1 MPIDILMPAL
11 SPTMEEGVLSKW
23 HVKIGDKLKSGDIIA
38 EIETDK
44 ATMEIEAVDE
54 GVVSEIIVPA
64 ETSGVKINTVIARII
79 GDDEGE
85 GHAPSPAKPVP
96 PAVQNTITPP
106 IKATEAVSPS
116 SVNAEPANNPIAKPT
131 NGERLRV
138 SPLAKRIAA
147 QGNIDLATV
156 KGSGPNGRI
165 IKIDVINLK
174 PNTQTNNQS
183 AKAALSTEAPSV
195 QTIEGLPYAAGSYDI
210 QKLDG
215 MRRTIAKRLT
225 ISARDVPHFPLQ
237 VDIEIDKLLEA
248 RKGINIQAEIMGG
261 KVSVNDL
268 IIKATA
274 LACKAVP
281 AANAT
286 FTDEGILLHHNADI
300 AVAVAVEG
308 GLITPVIRKAETK
321 GLLQISNEIKALAA
335 KAKAKKLM
343 PEEYSG
349 GTFSVSNLGMFGIKS
364 FSSIIN
370 QPQGCILSVGAGEPR
385 PIVKNGQI
393 VVATI
398 MTVTLTCDHR
408 VVDGSIGAEW
418 VVAFKGFI
426 EEPMS
431 MML

>member
-1 MPIDILMPAL
+1 MPIDIIMPAL
-11 SPTMEEGVLSKW
+11 SPTMEEGVLAKW

-54 GVVSEIIVPA
+54 GVVSEILVA
-64 ETSGVKINTVIARII
+64 EETQGVKINTVIARII
-79 GDDEGE
+79 GDDEGT
-85 GHAPSPAKPVP
+85 APPKAAAPKIEPLIMPA
-96 PAVQNTITPP
+96 TPD
-106 IKATEAVSPS
+106 AA
-116 SVNAEPANNPIAKPT
+116 PIAASVPIPAAIAPKT
-131 NGERLRV
+131 GERLLA
-138 SPLAKRIAA
+138 SPLARRLAA
-147 QGNIDLATV
+147 QSNIDLATI

-165 IKIDVINLK
+165 IKIDLVNAK
-174 PNTQTNNQS
+174 PS
-183 AKAALSTEAPSV
+183 ASAAAPTPIIAAPPPA
-195 QTIEGLPYAAGSYDI
+195 TIAGLPYEAGRYEV

-225 ISARDVPHFPLQ
+225 QSARDVPHFPLQ

-248 RKGINIQAEIMGG
+248 RKGINIQAESMGG

-286 FTDEGILLHHNADI
+286 YTDEGILLHHHADI
-300 AVAVAVEG
+300 AVAVAIDG

-385 PIVKNGQI
+385 PVVKNGQI
-393 VVATI
+393 VVANV

-408 VVDGSIGAEW
+408 VVDGSIGAQW

>member
-1 MPIDILMPAL
+1 MPIDIIMPAL
-11 SPTMEEGVLSKW
+11 SPTMEEGVLAKW

-54 GVVSEIIVPA
+54 GVVSEILVA
-64 ETSGVKINTVIARII
+64 EETQGVKINTVIARII
-79 GDDEGE
+79 GDDEGT
-85 GHAPSPAKPVP
+85 APPKVAAPKIEQPAIAAAPIAA
-96 PAVQNTITPP
+96 PAAP
-106 IKATEAVSPS
+106 IPAIS
-116 SVNAEPANNPIAKPT
+116 SVK
-131 NGERLRV
+131 NGERLLA
-138 SPLAKRIAA
+138 SPLARRLAA
-147 QGNIDLATV
+147 QSNIDLATI

-165 IKIDVINLK
+165 IKIDLLNAK
-174 PNTQTNNQS
+174 PS
-183 AKAALSTEAPSV
+183 AAATAPAPVAASPPPA
-195 QTIEGLPYAAGSYDI
+195 TIAGLPYEAGRYDV

-215 MRRTIAKRLT
+215 MRRTIARRLT
-225 ISARDVPHFPLQ
+225 ESARDVPHFPLQ

-248 RKGINIQAEIMGG
+248 RKGINIQAEAMGG

-286 FTDEGILLHHNADI
+286 FTDDGILLHHHADI
-300 AVAVAVEG
+300 AVAVAIEG
-308 GLITPVIRKAETK
+308 GLITPVIRMAETK

-393 VVATI
+393 VVANV

-408 VVDGSIGAEW
+408 VVDGSIGAAW
-418 VVAFKGFI
+418 VVAFKGFL